1 MPPLSLINSSASL
14 SNSKVVTPGLIT
26 LATSPKV
33 LETNKALSRIN
44 SISSAVFGIIMYC
57 KFYFVPLEIGLGSVG
72 KSNYFN
78 FSYSGFAM
86 ILNSSALDTKNL
98 FSTFIFDN

>member
-1 MPPLSLINSSASL
+1 M
-14 SNSKVVTPGLIT
+14 
-26 LATSPKV
+26 
-33 LETNKALSRIN
+33 
-44 SISSAVFGIIMYC
+44 
-57 KFYFVPLEIGLGSVG
+57 EIGIGSVG